1 MSDVTKAV
9 STLDRDERL
18 AQLLADLTEQL
29 RQGHSP
35 DLEAVAHQHPDLA
48 AELRELWAAVLLT
61 DGLARRGPDPQST
74 VDYAPAAAPVEC
86 PPSSSTLPR
95 RFGDYELLEE
105 IGRGAMGVVY
115 KARQHSL
122 ERTVAIKML
131 IRGELASGTDLARF
145 RAEAEA
151 AARLEHA
158 HVVPV
163 YEVGESAGQAYFSM
177 KYIEGTTLARLVAA
191 GPLPPRDAA
200 HILATISRAI
210 DHAHRQGILHRDLK
224 PSNVLI
230 DRTGQPHVSD
240 FGLAKRLPTNTGG
253 PAFKG
258 LTVSG
263 AIVGTPS
270 YMSPEQAAGSRGV
283 LSPASD
289 VYSLGAILYELL
301 TGRPPFQAATHLD
314 TLLLVLEQE
323 PVAPHLLNR
332 KVDRKLEMICLKCLQ
347 KPPELRYAS
356 AGELA
361 RDLEAYLE
369 GEPLAIAS
377 SGLIARM
384 SQLLSDTHHAAVLEN
399 WGLLWIWHSLV
410 LIVLCSVT
418 NWLYLCHVESRLP
431 YLALWGI
438 GMGTWASIFWALRR
452 RGGPVTFVERQ
463 IAHVWAGSTIGS
475 MSLFVVE
482 WLLNL
487 PALTL
492 SPVLAILGGMV
503 FLIKAGVLS
512 GSFYPCAL
520 ACFAIAIP
528 MALFPSVGLF
538 LFGAVSAAS
547 FFVHGF
553 KYYRQSR
560 RTANTSSGIT

>member
-1 MSDVTKAV
+1 MTNPAKVV
-9 STLDRDERL
+9 SALDRDERL

-29 RQGHSP
+29 RQGHRP
-35 DLEAVAHQHPDLA
+35 DLEAVTQQHPDLA

-61 DGLARRGPDPQST
+61 DGLARRDSDPQST
-74 VDYAPAAAPVEC
+74 VDYAPPAASAEC
-86 PPSSSTLPR
+86 PPSASALPR

-131 IRGELASGTDLARF
+131 LRGELASGTDLARF

-200 HILATISRAI
+200 RILATISRAI

-240 FGLAKRLPTNTGG
+240 FGLAKRLPTVAGA
-253 PAFKG
+253 PALKG

-512 GSFYPCAL
+512 GSFYLCAL

-547 FFVHGF
+547 FFIHGL

-560 RTANTSSGIT
+560 RSASTPSV